1 MECEEKQ
8 TYLNMQSN
16 LVGISIEQKGKI
28 ITRSNLGCFAVFKL
42 KYSSASLQKKK
53 KNIEHF
59 HLFIKRVSGESPEA
73 ADFY

>member
-1 MECEEKQ
+1 
-8 TYLNMQSN
+8 MQSN

-42 KYSSASLQKKK
+42 KYSSASLQTK